1 MNWDDLKIFA
11 VAAEAGSFSKA
22 AEQLSTTHSTVSRR
36 ISTLEH
42 DLDLRLFDRLSTG
55 LTLTP
60 GGEELYRTAL
70 AMEEHADAAERNL
83 SGRDSELK
91 GKVHVSIIDAMALAL
106 MPAFRRFL
114 KAYPGISLEV
124 TTSSLTANLSRREA
138 DVAIRIGNSPAETL
152 VGRRVAKYHF
162 ALYAAHTLIKE
173 IGEQASL
180 YEYPWVTWGDK
191 LTWPGIR
198 KLMAKHGSKPNIVA
212 RMGGSLA
219 MSGAVAEGIGI
230 GYLAAVRAD
239 QDPRLKR
246 IGPIEKGLAL
256 DVWLLT
262 HADLRHTGRI
272 RAFMDFIGDEIRQDF
287 QLKTDQANPDN
298 Q

>member
-11 VAAEAGSFSKA
+11 VAANAGSFSKA
-22 AEQLSTTHSTVSRR
+22 AEQLATTHSTVSRR
-36 ISTLEH
+36 ISALEQ

-55 LTLTP
+55 LALTP
-60 GGEELYRTAL
+60 GGEELYRTAVV
-70 AMEEHADAAERNL
+70 MEEQADAVERNL

-91 GKVHVSIIDAMALAL
+91 GKVHVSIIDAMAMAL

-114 KAYPGISLEV
+114 AAYPGITLEV
-124 TTSSLTANLSRREA
+124 TTSSLAANLSRREA

-152 VGRRVAKYHF
+152 VGRRVTKYHF
-162 ALYAAHTLIKE
+162 ALYAAHTLIQQV
-173 IGEQASL
+173 GEQASL
-180 YEYPWVTWGDK
+180 YEYPWVDWGDN
-191 LTWPGIR
+191 LAWPALR
-198 KLMAKHGSKPNIVA
+198 KLMTRHAGKANVVA

-239 QDPRLKR
+239 QEPRLKR
-246 IGPIEKGLAL
+246 IGPIEKELAL

-272 RAFMDFIGDEIRQDF
+272 RAFMDFIAGEIKRDF
-287 QLKTDQANPDN
+287 QTKESRS
-298 Q
+298 